1 MLQQFDPEQPSNR
14 PSKTSFLERNGYL
27 FKAAI
32 ILLLVILMQI
42 PTAMITGLISEREQ
56 RQRQA
61 SVDVSA
67 KWGLE
72 QVVSGPI
79 LTIPYYRLDNEDG
92 KSVKRLAYAHVLPA
106 DLNISG
112 ELAPEKRYRTFYE
125 IVVYNSKIKVAGQF
139 DLSDF
144 NNMNIPAGDVLW
156 KNAFLNVG
164 ISDLRGI
171 EEQIKVKW
179 DKGEYMFNAG
189 IETNDVLQTG
199 VHTIVPIAP
208 VGTQNSYTFEFDLEL
223 KGSSL
228 LHFTPVGRETKV
240 KIHSNWTNPSF
251 RGAFLPDTRKITE
264 KDFNAEWKVLHLN
277 RKYPQMWK
285 GNQFAHALGESAFGV
300 NLLLPGDHYA
310 KSDRTVKYS
319 FVLIALTFMV
329 FFFMEVLN
337 QKKVHPF
344 QYILIGLALCIF
356 YSLLLSFAEHF
367 NFDLAYGIAA
377 AMTIALIGMYTIAIF
392 KDKKYAFLVA
402 GILTI
407 LYLFVFVVVRL
418 QDYSL
423 LIGSLGLFVALATVM
438 YLSRQIDWYN
448 IKTEENTIK

>member
-1 MLQQFDPEQPSNR
+1 MLPQFNAEEPSNR
-14 PSKTSFLERNGYL
+14 PHLPSFFEKNGYL

-32 ILLLVILMQI
+32 ILLLVLLMQI
-42 PTAMITGLISEREQ
+42 PTGMISGLISEREH

-61 SVDVSA
+61 AVDVSA

-79 LTIPYYRLDNEDG
+79 LTVPYYQIETIEG
-92 KSVKRLAYAHVLPA
+92 KSVKKVAYAHVLPT

-125 IVVYNSKIKVAGQF
+125 IVVYNSQIKFAGQF
-139 DLSDF
+139 DLADF
-144 NNMNIPAGDVLW
+144 NNLNIPAADILW

-199 VHTIVPIAP
+199 VHTIVPIHP
-208 VGTQNSYTFEFDLEL
+208 IGTQNSYTFEFNLEL

-228 LHFTPVGRETKV
+228 LHFTPVGRETQV
-240 KIHSNWTNPSF
+240 KIHSIWTNPSF
-251 RGAFLPDTRKITE
+251 RGAFLPDKRKITE

-277 RKYPQMWK
+277 RAYPQMWK
-285 GNQFAHALGESAFGV
+285 GNQFSQMVAQSAFGV

-310 KSDRTVKYS
+310 KSERTVKYS
-319 FVLIALTFMV
+319 FILIALTFMV

-337 QKKVHPF
+337 RKKVHPF

-356 YSLLLSFAEHF
+356 YSLMLSFAEHF
-367 NFDLAYGIAA
+367 NFDIAYLVAA
-377 AMTIALIGMYTIAIF
+377 AMTIGLIGLYTVAIF
-392 KDKKYAFLVA
+392 KDRKYAFLVG
-402 GILTI
+402 GILSI

-448 IKTEENTIK
+448 LKNEESL